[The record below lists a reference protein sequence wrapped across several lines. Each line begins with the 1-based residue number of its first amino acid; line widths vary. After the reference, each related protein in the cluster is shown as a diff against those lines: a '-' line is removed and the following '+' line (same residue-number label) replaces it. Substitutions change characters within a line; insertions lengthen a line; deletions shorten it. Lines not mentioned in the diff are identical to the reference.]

1 MEIHIFS
8 WMMDIFFIFT
18 LHILYKKVLGLR
30 TENRIIQL
38 LGWSACFFAWNLC
51 SYLFAEMPLCNGIFT
66 LLINFAVMHALYK
79 GNLRAKL
86 VLVLLVVALGFIAEI
101 ITVFIMNMPG
111 FAVAEKDEARNSLYV
126 GSAASKIIWFIF
138 VKIIARLSNN
148 EQKRIGLMEW
158 LDILLVPI
166 GSFVI
171 FYLTAH
177 SHYLAVTI
185 DEVIIFGVLLVINI
199 LNYYIYQKMQLR
211 ADETMNHELLKQQN
225 DYYKAR
231 NEETRRQWETLRKI
245 KHDMENSY
253 VLELSYLE
261 NGMYE
266 ELQELYQDVIGRMK
280 NQKTMINTGN
290 IGIDSVV
297 SFKLEMAEELHI
309 EVEKEV
315 RAGGEIYI
323 SNGDLNILIGNLF
336 DNAIEAASKL
346 PEKDRKIKL
355 KINSDATALLFE
367 ISNTFDGKIC
377 KNAKGEIVTSKP
389 DEKNHGIG
397 LLAVREIVN
406 RYNGTV
412 AAEQEGNV
420 FVVKIILYYKEKDCD

>member
-8 WMMDIFFIFT
+8 WIMDIFFIFT
-18 LHILYKKVLGLR
+18 LYILYKKVLGLR

-51 SYLFAEMPLCNGIFT
+51 SYLFAEKPLCNGIFT

-79 GNLRAKL
+79 GNLKAKL
-86 VLVLLVVALGFIAEI
+86 VLVLLVVAFGFVAEL
-101 ITVFIMNMPG
+101 ITVFIMNMLG
-111 FAVAEKDEARNSLYV
+111 IVMEENEEARNNLYA

-138 VKIIARLSNN
+138 VKIIARLSNH
-148 EQKRIGLMEW
+148 EQKKIGLTEW

-177 SHYLAVTI
+177 SHYLAVTT
-185 DEVIIFGVLLVINI
+185 DEIIIFGVLFAINI
-199 LNYYIYQKMQLR
+199 LNYFIYQKMQLQ

-225 DYYKAR
+225 DYYRAR
-231 NEETRRQWETLRKI
+231 NEETQRQWETLRKI

-266 ELQELYQDVIGRMK
+266 ELHKLYLDVIGRMK
-280 NQKTMINTGN
+280 NQKTMINTGS

-297 SFKLEMAEELHI
+297 SFKVEMAEELHI

-315 RAGGEIYI
+315 RAGGKICI
-323 SNGDLNILIGNLF
+323 SNGDLNVLMGNLF

-346 PEKDRKIKL
+346 PEKDRKIKF

-367 ISNTFDGKIC
+367 ISNTFDGKLS
-377 KNAKGEIVTSKP
+377 KNSNGEIVTSKP

-397 LLAVREIVN
+397 LSAVREIVN
-406 RYNGTV
+406 RYNGTIV
-412 AAEQEGNV
+412 VDQESNV
-420 FVVKIILYYKEKDCD
+420 FIVKTILYYKEKDCG